1 MLEKLGGGRVILLK
15 RTKKTSLDSYFSVFL
30 LPKKWLRYCG
40 LNGSHSCKCVAA
52 GTMLSAPSLG
62 QYELSA
68 PCLHMSQPVQKPSPW
83 KPVLQQMPLTVLVQ
97 SCTDDTALKTGRK
110 YRSALMDGRTY
121 LLCGVLF
128 SGTRCPLHEDQGSVG
143 LISVQIFCI
152 QEQGKYQKIGF

>member
-1 MLEKLGGGRVILLK
+1 MSTSQVLSLSNADSLALLTAKDGNMLEELGGGRVILLK

-83 KPVLQQMPLTVLVQ
+83 KPVL
-97 SCTDDTALKTGRK
+97 
-110 YRSALMDGRTY
+110 
-121 LLCGVLF
+121 
-128 SGTRCPLHEDQGSVG
+128 
-143 LISVQIFCI
+143 
-152 QEQGKYQKIGF
+152 